1 MVEYIMVYDLHTI
14 RKSRFLRKILLL
26 VHAREGPIVIYGN
39 YDIMV

>member
-1 MVEYIMVYDLHTI
+1 MICIQKANHV
-14 RKSRFLRKILLL
+14 FLCKILLL